1 MGIPDWAAYA
11 AAKGGIIA
19 LTRQIAVEY
28 AARNIRVNC
37 VCPAGVRTAMAEN
50 ILATSPDPEAEIRAV
65 TDTYPMRRLGRPE
78 EIAYAVLF
86 LASDESSFVTGHAL
100 VADAGFT
107 VS

>member
-1 MGIPDWAAYA
+1 
-11 AAKGGIIA
+11 
-19 LTRQIAVEY
+19 
-28 AARNIRVNC
+28 
-37 VCPAGVRTAMAEN
+37 MAEK